1 MRGTGYILI
10 PCQVGCTTLI
20 MEWEED
26 EQKGLQ
32 VKTPS

>member
-1 MRGTGYILI
+1 MRGTGYILLS
-10 PCQVGCTTLI
+10 CQVGWTILI